1 MNIVMNQKEI
11 TPLNMVKTVYASVL
25 EDVHAHFDEYA
36 KVFVQNYDSYNEE
49 EMKEA
54 MANVK
59 TGQVTFAIR
68 DTVIDDV
75 EVKKDQ
81 FIALFGKKI
90 VSCNK
95 DKIEVTLTM
104 LSEMVDESSSI
115 ITLIYG
121 EDATSEEVEKLSE
134 RIQELY
140 PDVDLDVREGNQPVY
155 SFIIAVE

>member
-1 MNIVMNQKEI
+1 
-11 TPLNMVKTVYASVL
+11 
-25 EDVHAHFDEYA
+25 
-36 KVFVQNYDSYNEE
+36 
-49 EMKEA
+49 MKEA

-59 TGQVTFAIR
+59 SGQVTFAIR